1 MTNNTPTKAPDIP
14 LYRVFY
20 LVETAEQDYELMLY
34 TDKEQSFTKADC
46 ELLNQRLEEIPELKN
61 ELNELNDNW
70 EHETSFNYWEEFEDT
85 KEEYINCYSQEYSID
100 EKEYYD

>member
-1 MTNNTPTKAPDIP
+1 MTNSTSTKAPEIT

-20 LVETAEQDYELMLY
+20 LVEAEEQDYELMLY
-34 TDKEQSFTKADC
+34 TDKEQSFAEADC

>member
-1 MTNNTPTKAPDIP
+1 
-14 LYRVFY
+14 
-20 LVETAEQDYELMLY
+20 MLY

>member
-1 MTNNTPTKAPDIP
+1 MTINTPTKAPEIT

-20 LVETAEQDYELMLY
+20 LVEAEEQDYELLLY
-34 TDKEQSFTKADC
+34 TDNQEYARGE
-46 ELLNQRLEEIPELKN
+46 ELLKTRLEEIPELRN
-61 ELNELNDNW
+61 ELNELNENW
-70 EHETSFNYWEEFEDT
+70 LDETTHNYWEDFEDT

>member
-1 MTNNTPTKAPDIP
+1 MTNNTPTKAPEIT

-61 ELNELNDNW
+61 ELNE
-70 EHETSFNYWEEFEDT
+70 
-85 KEEYINCYSQEYSID
+85 
-100 EKEYYD
+100 